1 MSNLLSD
8 NHKIETIKFGR
19 KKQSTISSKN
29 VESLFISLTSRYFE
43 GIKKQIQD
51 LIINSNGKDLNV
63 GKIVAPAL
71 KVLWLEGIHE
81 GMFYDRNKNIEY
93 ISSSSFIEFES
104 RE

>member
-71 KVLWLEGIHE
+71 KVLWLEGLHE
-81 GMFYDRNKNIEY
+81 GLFYDRKQNI
-93 ISSSSFIEFES
+93 S
-104 RE
+104 